1 MHIKWKT
8 FLDQLDKNNMRTNDN
23 IQKIGTGQEE
33 DYTSGCLLDYPF
45 SNEHYKL
52 ISIDLSKQ
60 KALDD

>member
-1 MHIKWKT
+1 
-8 FLDQLDKNNMRTNDN
+8 MRTNDN